1 MKKGLVLLSK
11 PKLLL
16 EGRAPFMSR
25 LYLPAFN
32 IPVMISPVNQYEQ
45 LVCARLLDFFSSR
58 THWNR
63 GLWNVGTIL
72 ALHEVLEASE
82 AQRDGHLSEK
92 TIKGATTTAIRLL
105 RLDPGVGTDQ
115 QRATLLALLTVNGEA
130 RDELLFQGLEFEA
143 IAEQVRQVSALYLDN
158 WSRAVAPGPQP
169 PPPERTARAIAAHML
184 DAGFHSDFLH
194 RWWTA
199 HLRKEERTS
208 LSQVL
213 QGASALLNRADTEY
227 EVLVAFPSPLIP
239 PRGLLPP
246 QSWRNATEVVEWLG
260 RHEFDSDGLR
270 QQGGLLLRVSARE
283 PESAVQAAAERVETF
298 CARVLLSLR
307 KEIKPLPLAWV
318 AGTRNHFSLERRLR
332 GIKIGA
338 MHRENRIWLESDP
351 DAYID
356 PAIDLLTPLQIGSS
370 SAAIAGGW
378 AAIESLLG
386 EPKNKRADPAERLA
400 TIVACSFPRA
410 ELTDLAFAFAKRD
423 GRFRAEVSA
432 AATNKER
439 AQLTASWIIADT
451 LPDSVSW
458 SDKAAIERM
467 RDLFANP
474 QDRLKTIRDHVNDTF
489 TRLYRQRN
497 LVLHAGRTQAVALR
511 ATLRTAAP
519 LVGAGLDRISQARF
533 AKNMRPIQLAGRA
546 RTSLENVVID
556 SPLKCIDL
564 LGI

>member
-1 MKKGLVLLSK
+1 
-11 PKLLL
+11 
-16 EGRAPFMSR
+16 MSR
-25 LYLPAFN
+25 PNSPA
-32 IPVMISPVNQYEQ
+32 IKIAVMISPVNQYEQ

-105 RLDPGVGTDQ
+105 HLDPGIGTDQ
-115 QRATLLALLTVNGEA
+115 QRDTLLTLLRVSSEP
-130 RDELLFQGLEFEA
+130 RDELLFQGLEYEA
-143 IAEQVRQVSALYLDN
+143 IAEQVRQVSAIYLDN
-158 WSRAVAPGPQP
+158 WSRAVASGQQP
-169 PPPERTARAIAAHML
+169 PPPERTARAIGAHML

-199 HLRKEERTS
+199 HIRQEERISS
-208 LSQVL
+208 LSGVL
-213 QGASALLNRADTEY
+213 QEASALLNGADTEY

-246 QSWRNATEVVEWLG
+246 QSWRNATEVVDWLK
-260 RHEFDSDGLR
+260 RHGFESDGLR
-270 QQGGLLLRVSARE
+270 QQGGLLLRVPARE

-298 CARVLLSLR
+298 YARVLLSLR

-332 GIKIGA
+332 GIRIGA

-356 PAIDLLTPLQIGSS
+356 PAIELLTPLQIGSS

-386 EPKNKRADPAERLA
+386 EPKNKRADPSERLA
-400 TIVACSFPRA
+400 SIVACSFPRA
-410 ELTDLAFAFAKRD
+410 ELTDLAFAFAKWG
-423 GRFRAEVSA
+423 GRFRDEVSA
-432 AATNKER
+432 AETNKER
-439 AQLTASWIIADT
+439 AQLTASWIISDV
-451 LPDSVSW
+451 LPDSLNW

-497 LVLHAGRTQAVALR
+497 LVLHAGRTKAVALR

-546 RTSLENVVID
+546 RTSLENLGSE
-556 SPLKCIDL
+556 SPLKCVDL